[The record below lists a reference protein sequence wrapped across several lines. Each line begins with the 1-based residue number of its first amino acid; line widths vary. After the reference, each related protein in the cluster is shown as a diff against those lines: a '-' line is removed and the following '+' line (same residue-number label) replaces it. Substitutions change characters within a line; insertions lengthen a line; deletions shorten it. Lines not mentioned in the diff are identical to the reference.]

1 MTAFYEGGFTI
12 NPEDLGDTWL
22 LEGIMIGN
30 GHNSLLMKL
39 SNDVPD
45 DINMETFKPTV
56 EELEA
61 WIKQTDDPIAPLY
74 KDGDGKVVKAVVRK
88 VTRQI
93 DQAIVWKCY
102 ERDHYTCV
110 YCGATGIP
118 LTYDH
123 YLAQAYGGQ
132 TTLENGRTSCR
143 RCNKAKGHMTIAE
156 WCAYAKSKNL
166 KDGLTV

>member
-1 MTAFYEGGFTI
+1 MGVFYDSPELRI
-12 NPEDLGDTWL
+12 NTEDLGDTWL
-22 LEGIMIGN
+22 LEGIVIGN
-30 GHNSLLMKL
+30 GHNSLLMQF
-39 SNDVPD
+39 SNDAPSHATP
-45 DINMETFKPTV
+45 ISMWQPSV

-74 KDGDGKVVKAVVRK
+74 KDGDSKIIKAVVRK
-88 VTRQI
+88 TTRQI

-102 ERDHYTCV
+102 ARDGYTCV
-110 YCGATGIP
+110 YCGATGLP

-156 WCAYAKSKNL
+156 WCAYCLTHGL
-166 KDGLTV
+166 KDGM